1 MEKKKILFVLVL
13 SLLAVAASAQFY
25 VGGTV
30 SLEYNDHR
38 ESGVKKA
45 YSYYHVGPELGYQ
58 ISDFW
63 SVGTS
68 LKLTHRP
75 SYADYESYTSYGVYP
90 YVRASFARVGIVR
103 FFADASVGFGKDKEG
118 DAKYSTFECSLRPG
132 ILVNVKDN
140 LHLIGKTSLLKY
152 YKEDN
157 DIGYSSF
164 FWGID
169 DYFEV
174 GLLFYF

>member
-45 YSYYHVGPELGYQ
+45 YTYYHVGPELGYQ

-63 SVGTS
+63 SV
-68 LKLTHRP
+68 P
-75 SYADYESYTSYGVYP
+75 P
-90 YVRASFARVGIVR
+90 
-103 FFADASVGFGKDKEG
+103 
-118 DAKYSTFECSLRPG
+118 
-132 ILVNVKDN
+132 
-140 LHLIGKTSLLKY
+140 
-152 YKEDN
+152 
-157 DIGYSSF
+157 
-164 FWGID
+164 
-169 DYFEV
+169 
-174 GLLFYF
+174 